1 MKKPIKVLYINGN
14 IMKRGGIESF
24 MMNYY
29 RKIDPQKVKIDF
41 LVHGYEVGEYDE
53 EILNRG
59 SKIYHVPT
67 KSKHPMKYRK
77 ELYKIFSSGEYQI
90 VHSHCDAISGW
101 ILQIAAKA
109 GIPIRIAHSHN
120 TATLTR
126 NKIKLLIND
135 YYKKQIPKYATHMF
149 ACSKAAG
156 EWMFGS
162 NSKFEVIPNAIELEK
177 YAFSKVLRDEV
188 RKKFN
193 CEEKYVVGHIGR
205 FDYQKNHSFII
216 ELWREIAP
224 KHKKFKLMLVGG
236 GDLKDEI
243 ERKIGEYKL
252 EDSII
257 FTGVQ
262 ENTSPFYSAFDSFI
276 LPSHFEGLPVVAVEA
291 QANGLSCYLSK
302 NITDEVCLTNL
313 VERID
318 ITGIEGW
325 TEALEKN
332 ASSISLSE
340 REERSSLAVRDIEEA
355 KYGIVTAAQLLQE
368 FYEGQLK

>member
-1 MKKPIKVLYINGN
+1 MKEPIKVLYINGN

-29 RKIDPQKVKIDF
+29 RRIDPQKVKIDF
-41 LVHGYEVGEYDE
+41 LVHGYEIGEFDE
-53 EILNRG
+53 EILKRG

-67 KSKHPMKYRK
+67 KSKHPIKYRK

-101 ILQIAAKA
+101 ILKIASKA
-109 GIPIRIAHSHN
+109 GVPIRIAHSHN
-120 TATLTR
+120 TATLTHNR
-126 NKIKLLIND
+126 IKLLIND
-135 YYKKQIPKYATHMF
+135 YYKRQIPKCATQMF

-156 EWMFGS
+156 EWMFGPKS
-162 NSKFEVIPNAIELEK
+162 DFKVIPNAIELEK
-177 YAFSKVLRDEV
+177 YAFSKTSRDEV

-193 CEEKYVVGHIGR
+193 CEENYVVGHIGR

-216 ELWREIAP
+216 ELWREITS
-224 KHKKFKLMLVGG
+224 KHKNFKLMLVGD
-236 GDLKDEI
+236 GDLRDEI

-262 ENTSPFYSAFDSFI
+262 ENTGPFYSAFDSFI

-302 NITDEVCLTNL
+302 NITDEVCLTKL

-318 ITGIEGW
+318 ITGVERW
-325 TEALEKN
+325 VKALEKN
-332 ASSISLSE
+332 AESMSVSE
-340 REERSSLAVRDIEEA
+340 RIENSSLAIRDIEEK
-355 KYGIVTAAQLLQE
+355 KYGIETAAQLLQK
-368 FYEGQLK
+368 FYEEQL